1 LYLWRNS
8 VPPAESFGRLIAPD
22 MAGMGDSGNLP

>member
-1 LYLWRNS
+1 

-22 MAGMGDSGNLP
+22 MAGMGDSGNLPLLI